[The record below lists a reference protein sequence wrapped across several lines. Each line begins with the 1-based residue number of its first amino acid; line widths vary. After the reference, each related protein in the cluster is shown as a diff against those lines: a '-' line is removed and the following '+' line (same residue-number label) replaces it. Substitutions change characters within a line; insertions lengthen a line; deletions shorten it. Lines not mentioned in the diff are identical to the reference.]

1 LVLWHRHHSE
11 GRYRLAGGLRPF
23 RAWFCGIGIIARGVT
38 ASLED
43 YALFRVWF
51 CGIGIIARGVTASLE
66 DYALSGLYL
75 CLGLAI
81 LCNKAFAY
89 KVQRTQI
96 LVVVDSR

>member
-1 LVLWHRHHSE
+1 MPFQGLVLWHRHHSE

-23 RAWFCGIGIIARGVT
+23 RVWFCGIGIIARGVT

-66 DYALSGLYL
+66 DYALSGLCCAAPKGQYTL
-75 CLGLAI
+75 TLGIAHRVRI
-81 LCNKAFAY
+81 
-89 KVQRTQI
+89 
-96 LVVVDSR
+96 